1 MEKCIHP
8 WPDGIKHTRQ
18 RESVLE
24 VLHHAE
30 KPLSAME
37 ICARVDKDGGAA
49 WLSTVY
55 RILELLEHKGII
67 HKISVLNSDM
77 AAYELAQ
84 SQHRHYA
91 ICLGCHRIV
100 SMAECPIEK
109 LTPKVGESG
118 FHVTGHNLEVYGYC
132 KDCDRK

>member
-1 MEKCIHP
+1 MDQYKHP
-8 WPDGIKHTRQ
+8 WPEGVKRTRQ
-18 RESVLE
+18 REGVLRVLE
-24 VLHHAE
+24 HAE

-37 ICARVDKDGGAA
+37 ICSRIDGGAA

-55 RILELLEHKGII
+55 RILETFEAKGVI

-91 ICLGCHRIV
+91 ICLGCHKIV
-100 SMAECPIEK
+100 SMEECPVEK
-109 LTPKVGESG
+109 LAPRIGESG
-118 FHVTGHNLEVYGYC
+118 FHVTGHNLEIYGYC
-132 KDCDRK
+132 STCDRKH

>member
-1 MEKCIHP
+1 MEKCSHP
-8 WPDGIKHTRQ
+8 WPEGIKRTRQ
-18 RESVLE
+18 REAVME
-24 VLHHAE
+24 VLYHAE

-37 ICARVDKDGGAA
+37 ICGRIEGGAA

-55 RILELLEHKGII
+55 RTLELFEAKGIL
-67 HKISVLNSDM
+67 HKLSVHNSDM

-100 SMAECPIEK
+100 SMAECPMEK
-109 LTPKVGESG
+109 LAPEVGETG

-132 KDCDRK
+132 KDCDRN